1 MLCKLISSKPILANY
16 SNFLTN
22 SIKSIS
28 TSNVFCADS
37 SSAGEKKKTILYDF
51 HLKNG
56 GKIVDFAGW
65 LMPVQYKDLSIQ
77 QSHIHTRNN
86 CSLFDVSHMMQTKVY
101 GKDRYK
107 YIESLVVSDIQN
119 LKPNTGT
126 LTVFTNEK
134 GGIIDDLIV
143 SNTSLD
149 YLYIV
154 SNAGC
159 ADKDFAHMKR
169 AEETMRAKKFDVKL
183 ERIENR
189 ALLAVQGP
197 KMRELL
203 QFGVDFDMN
212 KLPFMGTLE
221 SSVFKVPN
229 CRITR
234 CGYTGEDGVEISVPL
249 EHADDL
255 ASKLI
260 NFQNGN
266 VCKLAGLGARDT
278 LRLEAGLCLYGN
290 DIDNTKTPVE
300 AGLAWLIHK
309 KRREQKNF
317 PGADVILKQLSE
329 KPSIKRVGLQ
339 MKNDA
344 GPSARQHMKIFDDKN
359 EIGEVTSGALSPSIK
374 KNISMGY
381 VLTKASK
388 PGTKVLV
395 EIRNKKHEAEIV
407 KLPFVPTRYFQI

>member
-290 DIDNTKTPVE
+290 DIDDTKTPVE